1 MGMLLSVRRAT
12 STTLPERMRAWMS
25 SVTSQTFTFMP
36 AITRPPDSQ
45 NAMNSRA
52 SRSPRVD
59 DLVVAA
65 GNGQSRA
72 FHAEVVLVGEEVRDG
87 VVHDGLPEHRPGG
100 GRAPVQGVRPVL
112 DPAAAANPLN
122 VPPPTPSPGATTCPP
137 CQET

>member
-1 MGMLLSVRRAT
+1 
-12 STTLPERMRAWMS
+12 MS

-36 AITRPPDSQ
+36 AMTRPPDSQ

-112 DPAAAANPLN
+112 DLPPPRTPLSVPLSGPAANAVTRGYHLSAMSGNRMRVL
-122 VPPPTPSPGATTCPP
+122 AD
-137 CQET
+137 